1 MNRVTTGV
9 IISLLIVAAAL
20 AWTTSRY
27 HDNAVKYKSQRDT
40 ATHSLNLANE
50 TISDMT
56 LRQRQNAALDAKYT
70 QELADAKAES
80 EKLRADL
87 ASGRRRLQL
96 HAVCMPAAARDT
108 TATGATDAATARL
121 TPDAERNYQRLRTE
135 SRAVTA
141 QVNGLQQYITE
152 QCTKRKADHGKN

>member
-9 IISLLIVAAAL
+9 IISLLIVATAL

-135 SRAVTA
+135 SIAVTA

>member
-9 IISLLIVAAAL
+9 IISLLTVAAAL

-50 TISDMT
+50 TIRDMT

-96 HAVCMPAAARDT
+96 HAVCMPAAAHDT

-152 QCTKRKADHGKN
+152 QCIKRKADHGKN

>member
-1 MNRVTTGV
+1 MSRVTTGV

-20 AWTTSRY
+20 SWTTSRY

-135 SRAVTA
+135 SIAVTA

>member
-1 MNRVTTGV
+1 MNRATLAFIVFM
-9 IISLLIVAAAL
+9 VAAVAVLGFTADHWHSQYTRTEKARKEAVAL
-20 AWTTSRY
+20 A
-27 HDNAVKYKSQRDT
+27 DT
-40 ATHSLNLANE
+40 RQQ
-50 TISDMT
+50 TIDDMT
-56 LRQRQNAALDAKYT
+56 QRQNAALDAKYT

-141 QVNGLQQYITE
+141 QVNGLQQYINE
-152 QCTKRKADHGKN
+152 QCTERKADHGKN

>member
-1 MNRVTTGV
+1 MNRATLAFIVFM
-9 IISLLIVAAAL
+9 VAAVAVLGFTADHWHSRFIRAEKARKEAVAL
-20 AWTTSRY
+20 ADARQQTI
-27 HDNAVKYKSQRDT
+27 DDMMQRQ
-40 ATHSLNLANE
+40 
-50 TISDMT
+50 
-56 LRQRQNAALDAKYT
+56 RQRQNAALDAKYT

-121 TPDAERNYQRLRTE
+121 TPDAERDYQRLRTE
-135 SRAVTA
+135 DRAVTA
-141 QVNGLQQYITE
+141 QVNGLQQYVNE
-152 QCTKRKADHGKN
+152 QCH

>member
-20 AWTTSRY
+20 VWTTSRY

-50 TISDMT
+50 TIRDMT

-96 HAVCMPAAARDT
+96 HAVCMPVAAHDT

-135 SRAVTA
+135 SIAVTA

>member
-135 SRAVTA
+135 SIAVTA
-141 QVNGLQQYITE
+141 QVNGLQQYINE
-152 QCTKRKADHGKN
+152 QCH

>member
-56 LRQRQNAALDAKYT
+56 QRQRQNVALDAKYT
-70 QELADAKAES
+70 QEIADAKAES

-87 ASGRRRLQL
+87 TSGRRRLQL
-96 HAVCMPAAARDT
+96 HAVCMPATAGNTA
-108 TATGATDAATARL
+108 ATGTTDATAARL
-121 TPDAERNYQRLRTE
+121 TPDAERDYQRLRTE
-135 SRAVTA
+135 ARSVTA
-141 QVNGLQQYITE
+141 QVNDLQQYINE
-152 QCTKRKADHGKN
+152 QCH

>member
-20 AWTTSRY
+20 AWTTRRY
-27 HDNAVKYKSQRDT
+27 HDNAVKYKDQRNT

-56 LRQRQNAALDAKYT
+56 LRQRQNADLDAKYT
-70 QELADAKAES
+70 QELADAHAES

-96 HAVCMPAAARDT
+96 HAVCMPATAGNT

-121 TPDAERNYQRLRTE
+121 TPDAERNYQRLKTE
-135 SRAVTA
+135 SIAVTA
-141 QVNGLQQYITE
+141 QVNSLQQYINE
-152 QCTKRKADHGKN
+152 QCH

>member
-20 AWTTSRY
+20 SWTTSRY

-40 ATHSLNLANE
+40 ATHNLNLANE

-96 HAVCMPAAARDT
+96 NAVCMPAAARDT
-108 TATGATDAATARL
+108 AATGATDAATARL

-135 SRAVTA
+135 ARAVTA

-152 QCTKRKADHGKN
+152 QCTERKADHGKN

>member
-56 LRQRQNAALDAKYT
+56 LRQRRNTALDAKYT

-96 HAVCMPAAARDT
+96 HAVCMPATAGHTA
-108 TATGATDAATARL
+108 ATGTTDATAARL

-135 SRAVTA
+135 SKAVTA
-141 QVNGLQQYITE
+141 QVNGLQQYINE
-152 QCTKRKADHGKN
+152 QCH